1 MTEINLRPFTLLG
14 PDGEI
19 IARGASIKE
28 AMGPLP
34 DSTLRKEAAQL
45 LIDAAR
51 ASGLIKSIAEREDA
65 ARAAQAQQLLD
76 RIDDINRRINAFVA
90 KREAMAREDAKQEA
104 QRIGALLDAL
114 PDPDD
119 APDPV
124 SGGGGLRPLA
134 PPDRE
139 RYAPNDQGALP
150 KQKAERR
157 R

>member
-28 AMGPLP
+28 AMGSLP
-34 DSTLRKEAAQL
+34 DSTVRKEAAQL
-45 LIDAAR
+45 LIDAAI
-51 ASGLIKSIAEREDA
+51 ACGLIKSIAEREDA
-65 ARAAQAQQLLD
+65 VRTAQAQQLLD

-90 KREAMAREDAKQEA
+90 KREAMAREDTTRGA

-114 PDPDD
+114 HPDD

-124 SGGGGLRPLA
+124 SGAGELRPLA
-134 PPDRE
+134 PPDKE

>member
-34 DSTLRKEAAQL
+34 DSTARKEAAQL
-45 LIDAAR
+45 LIDAAI
-51 ASGLIKSIAEREDA
+51 ACGLIKSIAEREDA
-65 ARAAQAQQLLD
+65 VRTAQAQQLLD

-90 KREAMAREDAKQEA
+90 KREAMAREDTTREA

-114 PDPDD
+114 HPDD

-134 PPDRE
+134 PPDKE

-150 KQKAERR
+150 K
-157 R
+157 